1 MAPSPAKVGEFFMF
15 KRVQNSYRF
24 LSRRFLTQKRVS
36 KITSFNLIALG
47 LFAGF
52 LLPQADTYAQNQTLK
67 QLSTAQFQTVETATS
82 PALQFPLKNYIIGQ
96 FFSIAHP
103 GVDLDASFGTPIYP
117 VSTGTVKQVERW
129 SWGYG
134 NHLILDHGNGFGS
147 LYAHLSKIEVKV
159 GDEVKND
166 TVIGKVGSTGWST
179 GNHLH
184 LEIYEK
190 DRALNPLEVLSE
202 REN

>member
-1 MAPSPAKVGEFFMF
+1 MF
-15 KRVQNSYRF
+15 KRIQNSYRF

-36 KITSFNLIALG
+36 KITSFYLIALG

-52 LLPQADTYAQNQTLK
+52 LLPRADAYAQNQTLR

-82 PALQFPLKNYIIGQ
+82 IALQLPLKNYVIGQ
-96 FFSIAHP
+96 FFSLAHP
-103 GVDLDASFGTPIYP
+103 GVDLDTPFGTSVYP
-117 VSTGTVKQVERW
+117 VTEGTVKQVEYW

-134 NHLILDHGNGFGS
+134 NHIILDHGNGFGS
-147 LYAHLSKIEVKV
+147 LYAHLSKVEVKV
-159 GDEVKND
+159 GDKVKND

-184 LEIYEK
+184 LEIYENGHP
-190 DRALNPLEVLSE
+190 LNPLEFLAQ
-202 REN
+202 